1 MRWRQF
7 TLQSI
12 FIATGAC
19 ATCLAA
25 WKVAGVFPAL
35 VVLYVMGA
43 GSLVPPHNR
52 RLHVVGRVVM
62 AVTFVLLICS
72 VLSWTS

>member
-1 MRWRQF
+1 MRWHQF

-12 FIATGAC
+12 FIATGAS
-19 ATCLAA
+19 AACLAA

-43 GSLVPPHNR
+43 GCLVPPHNR

-62 AVTFVLLICS
+62 AVAFVLLIRCILRE
-72 VLSWTS
+72 VL